1 MKKIMLAFVFMSGFL
16 MNAQE
21 VVPGVTVSG
30 EGIVYVKPD
39 QVIVNIGVEHTGD
52 YVMEVKKQTEES
64 VDNVI
69 DFLKKAGIPEKN
81 IQTQYIR
88 LDQQYEYQT
97 KTYHFSSR
105 QSISVKIEHIE
116 NYEEILTGLMDAG
129 VNRINGVEFKS
140 SEAEKYERQA
150 RIKAIKNA
158 KAKAEEYATALGQ
171 KIGKAIIITDVSSP
185 IQRINTSMAFKAMD
199 ATESGNQ
206 DSIAPGQVAIST
218 NVTVT
223 FSLF

>member
-1 MKKIMLAFVFMSGFL
+1 MKKVIVVFALMAGFL

-30 EGIVYVKPD
+30 EGTVYVKPD
-39 QVIVNIGVEHTGD
+39 QVIVDIGVEHTGD
-52 YVMEVKKQTEES
+52 YVMEVKKQTEEA
-64 VDNVI
+64 VDSVI
-69 DFLKKAGIPEKN
+69 DFLRKAGIPEKN

-105 QSISVKIEHIE
+105 QSISVKIENIAD
-116 NYEEILTGLMDAG
+116 YEEIITGLMDAG
-129 VNRINGVEFKS
+129 VNRISGVQFKS
-140 SEAEKYERQA
+140 SEVDKYETQA

-158 KAKAEEYATALGQ
+158 KAKAQEYATALGQ
-171 KIGKAIIITDVSSP
+171 KIGKAMIISDVSSP
-185 IQRINTSMAFKAMD
+185 IQRINTQMAFKAMD
-199 ATESGNQ
+199 AIGSGNQ
-206 DSIAPGQVAIST
+206 DSIAPGQLAISA
-218 NVTVT
+218 NVKVT